1 MSRAGRFTLIMAIL
15 TLGACLG
22 PMLSILI
29 FFGGP
34 WLILIPTFAV
44 GAEICTRNPRSLNPF
59 RHVQN

>member
-29 FFGGP
+29 LFGGP
-34 WLILIPTFAV
+34 WLIFAV
-44 GAEICTRNPRSLNPF
+44 ITMALRPRIRP
-59 RHVQN
+59 

>member
-44 GAEICTRNPRSLNPF
+44 ITMALRPRTRP
-59 RHVQN
+59 